1 MTQENSKPYIDFKF
15 LGVRSFVEL
24 MQEAGTA
31 YTVIDDDSIENLYR
45 EENSFLKKDLDT
57 VVLGSA
63 QRDEQELYFLQF
75 GIMIAPDLGVRS
87 FIVFIFNNRPDYS
100 HLKITAGDI
109 EYLVNE
115 YLDSVQKSTVQ
126 QETLDNS
133 KGTIN

>member
-15 LGVRSFVEL
+15 LGVRSFIEL

-63 QRDEQELYFLQF
+63 QREKQELYFVQF

>member
-1 MTQENSKPYIDFKF
+1 
-15 LGVRSFVEL
+15 
-24 MQEAGTA
+24 
-31 YTVIDDDSIENLYR
+31 
-45 EENSFLKKDLDT
+45 
-57 VVLGSA
+57 
-63 QRDEQELYFLQF
+63 
-75 GIMIAPDLGVRS
+75 MIAPDLGVRS

>member
-87 FIVFIFNNRPDYS
+87 FIVFIFNKRPDYS
-100 HLKITAGDI
+100 ELKTTAGDI
-109 EYLVNE
+109 EDLVNE
-115 YLDSVQKSTVQ
+115 YLDSVQKNTVH
-126 QETLDNS
+126 QETPDKS